1 MVGLERRKDL
11 RMYTLYYRW
20 KDRRTDEKI
29 NNAYMKFIIE
39 PGTSADIDE
48 LEKLYNEL
56 NDYLAATINYPGWIK
71 GIYPIRE
78 DAVAGVNDNMLYVA
92 RTDGRIAGSVILNHQ
107 PEKAY
112 ENVRWKME
120 LDYSCIFVI
129 HTFVVH
135 PSFLKKG
142 VGHALMDYSLEL
154 AQRSGIKSVRL
165 DVYEKNLPAISLYEK
180 CGFEYV
186 DTVDLGLGKYG
197 LNWFKL
203 YEKVI

>member
-1 MVGLERRKDL
+1 
-11 RMYTLYYRW
+11 MYTLYYRW

-29 NNAYMKFIIE
+29 SNAYMKFRIE

-56 NDYLAATINYPGWIK
+56 NDYLATTINYPGWIK

>member
-1 MVGLERRKDL
+1 
-11 RMYTLYYRW
+11 
-20 KDRRTDEKI
+20 
-29 NNAYMKFIIE
+29 MKFIIE

-120 LDYSCIFVI
+120 LDYSCILSLI
-129 HTFVVH
+129 H
-135 PSFLKKG
+135 
-142 VGHALMDYSLEL
+142 
-154 AQRSGIKSVRL
+154 I
-165 DVYEKNLPAISLYEK
+165 
-180 CGFEYV
+180 
-186 DTVDLGLGKYG
+186 
-197 LNWFKL
+197 
-203 YEKVI
+203 

>member
-1 MVGLERRKDL
+1 
-11 RMYTLYYRW
+11 MYTLYYRW

-165 DVYEKNLPAISLYEK
+165 DVYEKILPAISLYEK

>member
-1 MVGLERRKDL
+1 
-11 RMYTLYYRW
+11 
-20 KDRRTDEKI
+20 
-29 NNAYMKFIIE
+29 MKFIIE
-39 PGTSADIDE
+39 PGTSADINE

-129 HTFVVH
+129 HTFFVNA
-135 PSFLKKG
+135 SFL
-142 VGHALMDYSLEL
+142 
-154 AQRSGIKSVRL
+154 
-165 DVYEKNLPAISLYEK
+165 
-180 CGFEYV
+180 
-186 DTVDLGLGKYG
+186 
-197 LNWFKL
+197 
-203 YEKVI
+203 

>member
-1 MVGLERRKDL
+1 
-11 RMYTLYYRW
+11 
-20 KDRRTDEKI
+20 
-29 NNAYMKFIIE
+29 MKFIIE
-39 PGTSADIDE
+39 PGTSTDIDE

-120 LDYSCIFVI
+120 LDYSCIFVNNI
-129 HTFVVH
+129 
-135 PSFLKKG
+135 FLYLQIKKYIG
-142 VGHALMDYSLEL
+142 SCAGYVTN
-154 AQRSGIKSVRL
+154 KRL
-165 DVYEKNLPAISLYEK
+165 SEKY
-180 CGFEYV
+180 
-186 DTVDLGLGKYG
+186 T
-197 LNWFKL
+197 
-203 YEKVI
+203 